1 MEVLSGV
8 QLRDHA
14 AYVDGTLIIADL
26 HIGKAAAADV
36 AVPIGAGEDMVER
49 VRSLCTHFDPETVVV
64 AGDLLHSFETVPH
77 LVRETLDG
85 ITGAVGDR
93 SIVVTPGNHDTL
105 LEAVWT
111 GETTPEYRVGET
123 LICHGHVEPAG
134 DASRYIIGHD
144 HPTITI
150 EGYRRPCYLAGDGVF
165 AGADLLVLPSFNRLV
180 AGVEVNQMT
189 TSEFLSPLITDAD
202 ALSPV
207 IRDENRNETLEF
219 PALGEFRQT
228 L

>member
-1 MEVLSGV
+1 MEALSGV
-8 QLRDHA
+8 ELRDHGV
-14 AYVDGTLIIADL
+14 YLDGTLVLADL
-26 HIGKAAAADV
+26 HIGKAATADV

-49 VRSLCTHFDPETVVV
+49 AGKLCQHFDPTTVVV
-64 AGDLLHSFETVPH
+64 AGDLLHSFKTVPH
-77 LVRETLDG
+77 LVEETLDG
-85 ITGAVGDR
+85 LTQAVGDR
-93 SIVVTPGNHDTL
+93 PFVVTPGNHDTL
-105 LEAVWT
+105 LEAVWG

-123 LICHGHVEPAG
+123 VICHGHVKPAS

-150 EGYRRPCYLAGDGVF
+150 EGHRRPCYLAGDGVF

-180 AGVEVNQMT
+180 AGVEINQMRS
-189 TSEFLSPLITDAD
+189 SEFLSPLLTDAD

-207 IRDENRNETLEF
+207 IRDEKRDETVQF
-219 PALGEFRQT
+219 PPLGQFRQT